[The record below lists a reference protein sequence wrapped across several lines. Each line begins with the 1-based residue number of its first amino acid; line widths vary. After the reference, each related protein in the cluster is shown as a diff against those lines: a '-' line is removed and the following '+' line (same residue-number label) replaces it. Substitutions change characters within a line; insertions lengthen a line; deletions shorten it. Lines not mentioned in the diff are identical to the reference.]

1 MNNPK
6 ENIKTHIRQFI
17 ICKFEC
23 KSFIYKYISLS
34 ANSKNVG
41 EIEIHINNL
50 NI

>member
-23 KSFIYKYISLS
+23 KSYKYISLS

-41 EIEIHINNL
+41 EIEIHKNK
-50 NI
+50 

>member
-1 MNNPK
+1 MNNP

-41 EIEIHINNL
+41 DRNQKINNL